1 MIRVDFELSSP
12 FPSGLA
18 KVELR
23 HQEHSQGSAAL
34 PGTHEAGFHY
44 LFFWRE
50 LQGSNLV
57 FPMPMMLVSAF
68 IRYVKP

>member
-23 HQEHSQGSAAL
+23 HQVQPKGLLRRQAHMRPAS
-34 PGTHEAGFHY
+34 TT
-44 LFFWRE
+44 FF
-50 LQGSNLV
+50 L
-57 FPMPMMLVSAF
+57 A
-68 IRYVKP
+68 